1 MSTYPV
7 LIEEL
12 LSRGWSEEELQGV
25 LRGNLL
31 RVFTRVEQV
40 GWAGQKSHSGVQA
53 GVSGEA
59 VGATAHQLLP
69 PGAGGKEGAE
79 ALRG

>member
-1 MSTYPV
+1 MDPGLWFSVRIRESGLKPTGWWPHRFPQGLEDVSTYPV

-31 RVFTRVEQV
+31 RVFSRVEKV
-40 GWAGQKSHSGVQA
+40 LWAGQESSRGV
-53 GVSGEA
+53 
-59 VGATAHQLLP
+59 
-69 PGAGGKEGAE
+69 
-79 ALRG
+79 